1 MQALARTHSDI
12 LRNFVEGKFV
22 IRNSEKNF
30 SCISIDQAH
39 EQNNKHVK
47 GQVGIIGLAANESAL
62 NRWIVSGPE
71 IAEMI
76 QHFKES
82 SKPTSEDGVNEI
94 KHHKEGE
101 AFQLDVERLLVTMKE
116 YGNPFS
122 EDSTDTLVVLHN
134 GNLKTGKSV
143 ENLCKIEEAGEKAYE
158 AFVKERFVER
168 TASISKT
175 FPMNNLFIFNTEA
188 NRGKKQQQVTCL
200 KNDVSLFSRLFIAC
214 QNRDGDLDNF
224 FQYENEDYPPSISI
238 FNELRSGNKV
248 DLLKHLEKKA
258 DSPTLSEAPQSDMVI
273 IYGAAIV
280 NALKPDAGMTFKD
293 YAANKVIPR
302 ISSLLSNV
310 KRIDVVFDAYLED
323 SLKSTARLHHGQGSR
338 KRVRDNYKVP
348 SNWKSFL
355 HHSENETELISF
367 LTNYGHA
374 NFKSANLQICK

>member
-1 MQALARTHSDI
+1 M
-12 LRNFVEGKFV
+12 
-22 IRNSEKNF
+22 IRSSEKNF
-30 SCISIDQAH
+30 SSISVDQAH
-39 EQNNKHVK
+39 NENNKHVK
-47 GQVGIIGLAANESAL
+47 GQGGIIGLTAIESTL

-76 QHFKES
+76 QQFKES
-82 SKPTSEDGVNEI
+82 SKPTSEDGANEM
-94 KHHKEGE
+94 KHHEEGE
-101 AFQLDVERLLVTMKE
+101 AFQEQFKLDVERLLVTMRE

-143 ENLCKIEEAGEKAYE
+143 ENLSKIEEVGEKTYE

-175 FPMNNLFIFNTEA
+175 IPTNNFFIFNTET

-224 FQYENEDYPPSISI
+224 FQYENQDYPPPISI
-238 FNELRSGNKV
+238 FNELRSGNKA
-248 DLLKHLEKKA
+248 DLLKYLEKKA
-258 DSPTLSEAPQSDMVI
+258 DSPTLSEPPQSDMVI
-273 IYGAAIV
+273 IDSAVIV

-293 YAANKVIPR
+293 YAANKFIPR
-302 ISSLLSNV
+302 ISKLLSNV
-310 KRIDVVFDAYLED
+310 KRIDIVFDVYLEN

-355 HHSENETELISF
+355 RHSENKTELFSF
-367 LTNYGHA
+367 LANYGH
-374 NFKSANLQICK
+374 